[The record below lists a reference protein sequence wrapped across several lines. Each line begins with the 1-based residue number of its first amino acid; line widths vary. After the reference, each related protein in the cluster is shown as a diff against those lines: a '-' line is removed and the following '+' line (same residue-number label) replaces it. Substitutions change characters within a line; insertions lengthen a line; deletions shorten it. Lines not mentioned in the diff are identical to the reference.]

1 MTLQTK
7 MSIKNDRQVVGWLA
21 GGWAII
27 LFGLYCFWPSYRD
40 VINSLV
46 LLILQQIGVSLP
58 GPLHQ
63 FLGHEAQ
70 LMGLP
75 LSADTQAYWFVTR
88 ASGIL
93 AYLLLWLACLWG
105 ILMSS
110 KMVKGAVDATLL
122 YGLHE
127 FFPLLAVTFAA
138 LHAGVL
144 LGDSYIG
151 FHLTELLL
159 PFTSQYETVWTGLG
173 IVAFYLI
180 SALIISFYVRRWI
193 GQKTWRAFHYTT
205 YLAVGLAIVHG
216 LMIGSDSQSP
226 LVKDMYILTGAVLV
240 FATCYRVLTVQKRG
254 KPAKGAVTVALP
266 RQRLTGEAFAPKE
279 FTLVREK

>member
-1 MTLQTK
+1 MAIQTK
-7 MSIKNDRQVVGWLA
+7 TSTSNDRQIVGWLA
-21 GGWAII
+21 GGWVLI
-27 LFGLYCFWPSYRD
+27 LFSLYAFWPSYRT

-46 LLILQQIGVSLP
+46 TLVMQQIGATLP
-58 GPLHQ
+58 GPVHQ
-63 FLGHEAQ
+63 LLGYEAQ

-173 IVAFYLI
+173 IVAFYLS

-254 KPAKGAVTVALP
+254 KPTKSAIVTAP
-266 RQRLTGEAFAPKE
+266 RKSLNSEAFATKE